1 MAEKEVFIFT
11 DPVVQPDREK
21 MIPVLGERIRLWDEL
36 MAHIDSAYANP
47 EKVWRYYKDG
57 GQWLFRMLHK
67 KKTVFWSVIVDDAFR
82 VTFYFGGKS
91 EPLVMGSDIPQ
102 ALKDEFRA
110 GKSYGAIKALSV
122 KVMEQND
129 LDVVYRLILLKTSI
143 K

>member
-36 MAHIDSAYANP
+36 MTHIDSAYVNP

-57 GQWLFRMLHK
+57 GQWLFRMLLK
-67 KKTVFWSVIVDDAFR
+67 KKTVFWSVIVDNAFR

-102 ALKDEFRA
+102 ALKDEFRT
-110 GKSYGAIKALSV
+110 GKSYGAIKALSI